1 MRHRTLTTSF
11 GISHVLT
18 VLWRFPSGI
27 RLNWPRTNRLFLQ
40 CSLSRARNVIYDP
53 SSINIINNIVSHPI
67 NIRVSLVIASS
78 IDNEISYFFFFF
90 FFPRMQFYSAL
101 INGIL
106 EFVLFQVHIYI
117 YICLKLYFRY
127 AYTFFL
133 FFLIYRILMQIF
145 KCESFS

>member
-1 MRHRTLTTSF
+1 MCPIALTTSY

-40 CSLSRARNVIYDP
+40 YSLSQTRNVIYDP
-53 SSINIINNIVSHPI
+53 PSINIINNIVSHPI

-78 IDNEISYFFFFF
+78 IEYRQRDKLFFFFSF

-106 EFVLFQVHIYI
+106 EFVLFQIYI
-117 YICLKLYFRY
+117 YICIKLYFRY
-127 AYTFFL
+127 AYIFF
-133 FFLIYRILMQIF
+133 FYVSYINANI
-145 KCESFS
+145 

>member
-40 CSLSRARNVIYDP
+40 CSLSRTRNVIYDP

-78 IDNEISYFFFFF
+78 IDNEISYFFFSFF
-90 FFPRMQFYSAL
+90 FFHECNFTARWLMVSWNSYYFKY
-101 INGIL
+101 
-106 EFVLFQVHIYI
+106 IYI